1 MVDIIKEI
9 LRYKDIKFRQLTKS
23 ESGFTN
29 LVYFIDD
36 KLVIKVLES
45 NGNKVKFANEIGFY
59 KSMDF
64 DFIPKYICSGDYQGV
79 KYLVIEKIQGMSL
92 YEIWHLLSD
101 KEKKNI
107 IIQISHILKKINE
120 HVNSSFLDKRYIRD
134 DLVTLYQN
142 AFDTNIAILEKKGYD
157 IDFLKKYA
165 SERVPVVFKES
176 RCGLVYNDAH
186 FDNFIYDGNELKLI
200 DFDRILHTSI
210 DFELLILSTMVK
222 NPKKFASER
231 IEPFVSVKDYQ
242 DILPVMRREYPE
254 LFNFKYLDERL
265 YLYSFFYTLGNIYT
279 YKLDHLLKRV
289 LDDFKKIMIQ

>member
-9 LRYKDIKFRQLTKS
+9 LKNRKIKYRQLTKS

-29 LVYFIDD
+29 LVYFIDN

-45 NGNKVKFANEIGFY
+45 NGNEVKFTNEIGFY

-64 DFIPKYICSGDYQGV
+64 DFIPKYICSGDYKGV
-79 KYLVIEKIQGMSL
+79 KYLIIEKIQGVSL
-92 YEIWHLLSD
+92 YEVWHHLSD
-101 KEKKNI
+101 KERKKI
-107 IIQISHILKKINE
+107 IIQIAHMLKTINE
-120 HVNSSFLDKRYIRD
+120 QVNSSFLDKRYIRD
-134 DLVTLYQN
+134 ELVTLYQN
-142 AFDTNIAILEKKGYD
+142 AFDTNINILEKKGYD

-165 SERVPVVFKES
+165 IERVPVVFKES
-176 RCGLVYNDAH
+176 RCGLVYNDSH

-200 DFDRILHTSI
+200 DFDRVLYTSI

-231 IEPFVSVKDYQ
+231 MEVFVSPNDYQ
-242 DILPVMRREYPE
+242 DILPVMRKEYPE

-279 YKLDHLLKRV
+279 HKLDHLLKQV
-289 LDDFKKIMIQ
+289 LDDFKKVMIH